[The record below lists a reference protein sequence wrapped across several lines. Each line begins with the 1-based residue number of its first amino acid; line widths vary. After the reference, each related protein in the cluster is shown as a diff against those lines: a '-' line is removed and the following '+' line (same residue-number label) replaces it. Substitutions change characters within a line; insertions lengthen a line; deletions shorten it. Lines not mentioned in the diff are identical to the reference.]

1 MNNNLQNLAENMMLL
16 TNRYLPRAYQLGKDK
31 AERKYGIISAWG
43 DRDNINIML
52 LLERYKSE
60 LAKSMAKAEVALT
73 KGFSLTD
80 IIKNFIARAGV
91 WSWVL
96 SPAMAMGLAAGI
108 EQNRTE
114 IGRAENLEPSD
125 IGIIWYNAEDE
136 RVCDKCLYLT
146 GRWFNAKDAYEICKT
161 IHFGCRCSRF
171 FDVGTPDEA
180 IVGPMPGYRAG
191 TAQDIYRDLS
201 IEGSISKR
209 FRRASQ
215 YATPTSKPAK
225 PIRF

>member
-1 MNNNLQNLAENMMLL
+1 MNPSLSKLAELIQKEA
-16 TNRYLPRAYQLGKDK
+16 TSYIPRAYGIGRKKASDK
-31 AERKYGIISAWG
+31 YNVIRAWG
-43 DRDNINIML
+43 DSDNVNVQL
-52 LLERYKSE
+52 LLSRHAQE

-80 IIKNFIARAGV
+80 IIKNFISRASA

-146 GRWFNAKDAYEICKT
+146 GRWFNAKDAYEIAAT
-161 IHFGCRCSRF
+161 IHPNCRCAHH

-180 IVGPMPGYRAG
+180 IVGPMAGYRAG

-201 IEGSISKR
+201 IEGTISKR
-209 FRRASQ
+209 FRRARQ
-215 YATPTSKPAK
+215 AATPTSKPAQ
-225 PIRF
+225 PIRV